1 MVSTPLRPAA
11 RSTRAA
17 DRDQRRAGLFTPQG
31 GLYRHSAIHSAIYG
45 PNDRRTWDLDRTSL
59 GDDHRTQLWMRM
71 TRKHS
76 FWSRTTAK
84 HTVRSTFVRTAL
96 CFSVTHPPVPCL

>member
-31 GLYRHSAIHSAIYG
+31 GLYRHSASAG
-45 PNDRRTWDLDRTSL
+45 FRLCVKRQSVEV
-59 GDDHRTQLWMRM
+59 TQRFCGFMDRM
-71 TRKHS
+71 TAELGI
-76 FWSRTTAK
+76 WTELVWGMTAEL
-84 HTVRSTFVRTAL
+84 S
-96 CFSVTHPPVPCL
+96 CGCE